1 MINKNQLFLQFFWI
15 SWFADFFVESEQP
28 FVPVLSSRQRDD
40 DDVRE
45 TPRTFGQINFQMQQ
59 AVARH
64 REAVNQQQ
72 LLQNTFSGRLS
83 EIVKCYLKA
92 YWIYLQEE
100 DARAVPGF
108 SFQVQSQYL
117 WRLRQ
122 PLCLWL
128 RVSEVCWLPTN
139 KCWVQPVLPGE
150 MMMRWWLQHWCLN
163 TTHCWLN
170 IDAKYG
176 QEEDKK
182 PQAKY

>member
-83 EIVKCYLKA
+83 EIVKC
-92 YWIYLQEE
+92 
-100 DARAVPGF
+100 
-108 SFQVQSQYL
+108 
-117 WRLRQ
+117 
-122 PLCLWL
+122 
-128 RVSEVCWLPTN
+128 
-139 KCWVQPVLPGE
+139 
-150 MMMRWWLQHWCLN
+150 
-163 TTHCWLN
+163 
-170 IDAKYG
+170 
-176 QEEDKK
+176 
-182 PQAKY
+182 